1 MDELVQNSNKPM
13 IVQLA
18 ERYRQKN
25 NGMDNRVTHAIMTAW
40 NDHNVDYSKLQLT
53 TMQAASLVGGLHNP
67 ITEGRL
73 FDSHIGD
80 KRFLQEMK
88 QDFAAHEKALKEAG
102 PWTSNLAPFQHF
114 TGPVPVPYGKLIPA
128 EVFEGAQWRKLA
140 TIANLPNFKMQT
152 RLKLEDLG
160 RYAAVPEG
168 GEYNTSN
175 RESYHLF
182 YRARK
187 YGLMI
192 GLTWEMIVN
201 DDMDA
206 FADNQRQLVWSGLD
220 SINATIWGAIV
231 ANPALWDGNALFSL
245 AHNNLM
251 LVALSVAALGVAR
264 AMMKRHLTPGGKPI
278 TNIAPRYVIGAPE
291 LEQTMDIILKSS
303 GMPVTGFSA
312 GVTNPEYGRLE
323 KLITAY
329 LVDVDDWYLW
339 AEPSS
344 SAVLEVGFL
353 FGRDTPEISR
363 NEVWA
368 SEEIQYR
375 GKYAMGHCFKGYRG
389 ALLSTLT
396 SGSS

>member
-1 MDELVQNSNKPM
+1 MDEFNKKPM

-18 ERYRQKN
+18 ERYRSEN
-25 NGMDNRVTHAIMTAW
+25 NGMDNRVTNAIMTAY
-40 NDHNVDYSKLQLT
+40 NDYNVDYSKLQLC

-67 ITEGRL
+67 LTESYL
-73 FDSHIGD
+73 FDKQIGD
-80 KRFLQEMK
+80 ATFLTEMK
-88 QDFAAHEKALKEAG
+88 QDFAEHEKKLKEAG
-102 PWTSNLAPFQHF
+102 PWTSELAPFVHF
-114 TGPVPVPYGKLIPA
+114 TGPIPVPYGQLIPT
-128 EVFEGAQWRKLA
+128 EVFEGAQWRKLV

-152 RLKLEDLG
+152 RLKMEDLG

-182 YRARK
+182 YRAHK

-192 GLTWEMIVN
+192 GLTWEMIIN

-206 FADNQRQLVWSGLD
+206 FTDNQRQLVWSGLD
-220 SINATIWGAIV
+220 SINATIWGAIA

-251 LVALSVAALGVAR
+251 LVALSVAALGTAR
-264 AMMKRHLTPGGKPI
+264 SMMKRHVTPGGKPI
-278 TNIAPRYVIGAPE
+278 TNVSPRFVVGPPE
-291 LEQTMDIILKSS
+291 LEQTMDIILQSS
-303 GMPVTGFSA
+303 GMPVTGFSS
-312 GVTNPEYGRLE
+312 GVVNPEFRRLE

-329 LVDVDDWYLW
+329 LVDTDDWYLW
-339 AEPSS
+339 AEPSMS
-344 SAVLEVGFL
+344 PVMEVGFL

-375 GKYAMGHCFKGYRG
+375 GKYAMGYCFKGFRG
-389 ALLSTLT
+389 ALLSTL
-396 SGSS
+396 SLGSS